1 MTDSGRRGPVDVRL
15 LHLVPALRRHLVV
28 VGIVAAVTAVAVVV
42 QAGLLAR
49 GLSDL
54 VQRGDVD
61 GGLAQLAIALTAVAV
76 VRGGAVA
83 VTEWSAG
90 RAMTATR
97 ARVLDAVLDHAAADG
112 DRASS
117 GLASR
122 EATIAT
128 AGADE
133 LEPYV
138 RQFLPA
144 LMLAV
149 AVPLVAGVR
158 ILTADLLSAVLV
170 AVTVP
175 LIPVFM
181 VLIGRMTERRTQRQW
196 ATLQRLGG
204 HFLDVVE
211 GLPTLRLFGRADAQ
225 RDSVHRV
232 SEQYRSTT
240 MGALRIAFLSALA
253 LELIATLSVALIA
266 VEIGLRL
273 AAGSF
278 ELYPALVILLLAPE
292 CYFPIR
298 RVGASFHAA
307 QAGLDASD
315 DLHELL
321 DRPTLP
327 AGTRPAP
334 ERATVELRN
343 VRLRRDGRSVVDG
356 LDLDLVPGT
365 VVAVVGPSGIGK
377 STVIEAVRGRLLDR
391 DGAISVEGIDVD
403 DLDPDSWAER
413 LAVIGQRLV
422 ASTATVADAVRA
434 GTDVTPAEVTAAL
447 AAVGLVDL
455 DADHRRL
462 EELSGGQLR
471 RVQVAR
477 ATIAVRCGR
486 ASIVL
491 ADEPTAHLDADAA
504 EAVWRALDGLAREHG
519 AAVLVAT
526 HDERA
531 IADRVVELHSTAAT
545 AAIPAAASAATPALA
560 VSSLLDDSAFEVTS
574 LPARDEAGSV
584 GPRRDGGRGV
594 EPSRRSS
601 WESGQESWRAV
612 RRVMAMARPA
622 RRRFFGATGLGIA
635 AEVSTLGLAAFAAWL
650 IVRASSQPDL
660 AELSLAILAVRAF
673 GTGKGVFRYG
683 ERLATHDAGLRA
695 LSEIRASVVDRLARI
710 APAGIPGWER
720 GDLLQRVV
728 ADIDRLL
735 DLFVRLLG
743 PIIAVAVTAGSAA
756 VISLVLDVRAGLV
769 LLGGLA
775 VVAVVVPAAT
785 LATESAIGPSITSVR
800 SRLSA
805 RVLAHTERL
814 DDMIADRTAT
824 ADRGRIREL
833 DAERNRDEQRR
844 TTVRALTGA
853 VVAAGPLATVIVTL
867 LVVDPGSIA
876 APILGVLVLWPLA
889 VVELAGSTNEAAAT
903 VPTVATSA
911 QRVLA
916 VLDTPD
922 PSPATSPATTVLGAG
937 PPSITLEALTA
948 RWPGAEVDA
957 VGPVSLDVAP
967 ASRHLIVGPS
977 GSGKSTLAAVLVGFL
992 PPASGDYRLDDVSVD
1007 AVADVRRSVTWIQ
1020 QIPWLAD
1027 STVREN
1033 LRIAD
1038 PEANDEVLAD
1048 VLRAVHLT
1056 TWLDHLPH
1064 GLDSHLGRGGAAMSG
1079 GEAQRLALARVLLAD
1094 QRVVVLD
1101 EPTANLDR
1109 ATADAVMATVL
1120 ERCADR
1126 STIVLGHADRPDT
1139 SPPGDERNA
1148 GIRSVR
1154 SSAGTPSAER

>member
-1 MTDSGRRGPVDVRL
+1 MSQDGRRGPVDVRL
-15 LHLVPALRRHLVV
+15 LQLVPALRHHLVV
-28 VGIVAAVTAVAVVV
+28 VGVVAAVTAVAVVV
-42 QAGLLAR
+42 QAGVLAG
-49 GLSDL
+49 GLTDL

-61 GGLAQLAIALTAVAV
+61 GGLARLAIALTVVAV

-90 RAMTATR
+90 RAMAATR
-97 ARVLDAVLDHAAADG
+97 ARVLEAVLDHAEVDG

-128 AGADE
+128 TGADE

-158 ILTADLLSAVLV
+158 ILTADLLSAALV

-175 LIPVFM
+175 LIPIFM
-181 VLIGRMTERRTQRQW
+181 VLIGRMTQRRTQRQW

-225 RDSVHRV
+225 RESVHRV

-273 AAGSF
+273 ASGSF

-327 AGTRPAP
+327 VGTRPAP
-334 ERATVELRN
+334 RAGTVELRG
-343 VRLRRDGRSVVDG
+343 VELRRNGRRVIEG

-365 VVAVVGPSGIGK
+365 VVAVIGPSGIGK
-377 STVIEAVRGRLLDR
+377 STLIEAVRGRLLER
-391 DGAISVEGIDVD
+391 SGAITVDDIDVG
-403 DLDPDSWAER
+403 DLDPDSWADR

-422 ASTATVADAVRA
+422 ASTSTVAAAVRA
-434 GTDVTPAEVTAAL
+434 GTGVSPDELSAAL
-447 AAVGLVDL
+447 AAVGLGDL
-455 DADHRRL
+455 DAGGRRL

-477 ATIAVRCGR
+477 AIVAVRSGR
-486 ASIVL
+486 VSIVL

-504 EAVWRALDGLAREHG
+504 DAVWRALDGLAREHG
-519 AAVLVAT
+519 AAVLAAT

-531 IADRVVELHSTAAT
+531 VADHVVELHSAAPTVPTAVG
-545 AAIPAAASAATPALA
+545 PAAPVNRLPD
-560 VSSLLDDSAFEVTS
+560 VEAFEVTS
-574 LPARDEAGSV
+574 LPARDPATPVQSLGDEAR
-584 GPRRDGGRGV
+584 PV
-594 EPSRRSS
+594 ESSRTFS
-601 WESGQESWRAV
+601 WESVPQSWRAV
-612 RRVMAMARPA
+612 QRVMAMARPA
-622 RRRFFGATGLGIA
+622 RRRFAGATGLGIA
-635 AEVSTLGLAAFAAWL
+635 AEASTLGLAAFAAWL
-650 IVRASSQPDL
+650 IVRASGQPDL

-728 ADIDRLL
+728 ADVDRLL
-735 DLFVRLLG
+735 DLFVRVLG
-743 PIIAVAVTAGSAA
+743 PMVAVVVTAGSAA

-775 VVAVVVPAAT
+775 VVAVIVPGATVV
-785 LATESAIGPSITSVR
+785 TESSIGSSITDVR
-800 SRLSA
+800 SRVSA

-814 DDMIADRTAT
+814 DDMIADRTAP
-824 ADRGRIREL
+824 ANRRRIGEL
-833 DAERNRDEQRR
+833 DTERTRYERRR
-844 TTVRALTGA
+844 TTARALTGA
-853 VVAAGPLATVIVTL
+853 IIAAGPLATVILTL
-867 LVVDPGSIA
+867 LVVDPGSVA

-889 VVELAGSTNEAAAT
+889 VVELAGSANEAAAT
-903 VPTVATSA
+903 VPTVSASA

-922 PSPATSPATTVLGAG
+922 PAPATSAAATALGPG
-937 PPSITLEALTA
+937 PPWITLDAVTA
-948 RWPGAEVDA
+948 RWPGTGADA
-957 VGPVSLDVAP
+957 VGPVSLGVPP

-992 PPASGDYRLDDVSVD
+992 PPASGDYRLDDVCVA

-1020 QIPWLAD
+1020 QVPWLAD

-1038 PEANDEVLAD
+1038 PEADDEALD
-1048 VLRAVHLT
+1048 EVLRAVRLSA
-1056 TWLDHLPH
+1056 WLNHLPH
-1064 GLDSHLGRGGAAMSG
+1064 GLDTHLGRGGAAMSG

-1109 ATADAVMATVL
+1109 TTADAVMTTVL
-1120 ERCADR
+1120 ERCAGR
-1126 STIVLGHADRPDT
+1126 TTIVLGHDDRSGI
-1139 SPPGDERNA
+1139 SPPGDERDA
-1148 GIRSVR
+1148 DSRSLP
-1154 SSAGTPSAER
+1154 SSADLVTPDHVSPGG